1 MLFKNTKSISRINFI
16 FLCIFLLNLGCNLQP
31 LYRTSHISEILCN
44 IRVSDTKA
52 ESNHYEEIFKN
63 EMQNSLCDQPQ
74 DSAKYLLRWNITKN
88 KNQLIGSKD
97 NKTVRYKIILSI
109 QYELINMSNN
119 KALYA
124 DKTYSS
130 AEYNV
135 LEDEMVSTIASE
147 KFSEEIIAK
156 NLTNIILDKIY
167 LFMANNENPK
177 L

>member
-1 MLFKNTKSISRINFI
+1 
-16 FLCIFLLNLGCNLQP
+16 
-31 LYRTSHISEILCN
+31 
-44 IRVSDTKA
+44 
-52 ESNHYEEIFKN
+52 
-63 EMQNSLCDQPQ
+63 MQNSLCDLQQ
-74 DSAKYLLRWNITKN
+74 DSPKYLLRWNITKS
-88 KNQLIGSKD
+88 KSQLIGSKD

-109 QYELINMSNN
+109 KYELTDMINN

-124 DKTYSS
+124 DNTYSS

-147 KFSEEIIAK
+147 KFSEEVIAK

-167 LFMANNENPK
+167 LFMSNNENPE

>member
-1 MLFKNTKSISRINFI
+1 LLFKNTKLISRINFI
-16 FLCIFLLNLGCNLQP
+16 SLCIFLLNLGCNLQP
-31 LYRTSHISEILCN
+31 LYKTSHISEILCN
-44 IRVSDTKA
+44 IKVSDAKA
-52 ESNHYEEIFKN
+52 ESNYYEEIFKN
-63 EMQNSLCDQPQ
+63 EMQNSLCDLQQ
-74 DSAKYLLRWNITKN
+74 DSPKYLLRWNITKS
-88 KNQLIGSKD
+88 KSQLIGSKD

-109 QYELINMSNN
+109 KYELTDMINN

-124 DKTYSS
+124 DNTYSS

-147 KFSEEIIAK
+147 KFSEEVIAK

-167 LFMANNENPK
+167 LFMSNNENPE